1 MFTGII
7 YGSHEKTDTD
17 DKNLHGNQCCQLGK
31 LTKTQQRILV
41 STNQFEQENSNTTL
55 KVNQI
60 CQIGNT
66 AINVLAKTEGI
77 KK

>member
-31 LTKTQQRILV
+31 LTLRVENWQKKEQKRGLA
-41 STNQFEQENSNTTL
+41 STNQFVTRKWQHY
-55 KVNQI
+55 
-60 CQIGNT
+60 
-66 AINVLAKTEGI
+66 TES
-77 KK
+77 